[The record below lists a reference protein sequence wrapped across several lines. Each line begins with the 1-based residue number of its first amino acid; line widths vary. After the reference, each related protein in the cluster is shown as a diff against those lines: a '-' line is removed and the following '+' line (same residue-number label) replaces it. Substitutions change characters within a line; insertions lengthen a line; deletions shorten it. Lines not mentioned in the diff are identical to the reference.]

1 MAPHSILLIDEKV
14 LPSETSE
21 ESDQYSTELSLT
33 MFALFKSLER
43 NEVQYEHLDQLREN
57 YANLLVQ
64 VEKAA

>member
-1 MAPHSILLIDEKV
+1 MTPHSILLIDEKV

-21 ESDQYSTELSLT
+21 ESDQYATELSLT

-43 NEVQYEHLDQLREN
+43 NEVQYEHLDQLRED
-57 YANLLVQ
+57 YADSLAQ